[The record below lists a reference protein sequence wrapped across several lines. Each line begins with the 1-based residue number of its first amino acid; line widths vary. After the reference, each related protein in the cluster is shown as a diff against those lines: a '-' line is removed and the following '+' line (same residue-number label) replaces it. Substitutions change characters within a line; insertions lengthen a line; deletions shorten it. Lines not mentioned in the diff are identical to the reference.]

1 MTIAVDRPFAPMV
14 ELKIKKGG
22 KGNMPS
28 RGERTTISTPG
39 APKAIGPYAQAVK
52 FGDLLFVS
60 GMIPIDPKTNEMS
73 RGSFEEQV
81 TLVLENIKAVVEAGG
96 MTLKNVLKTSVF
108 LSDMNHFGKF
118 NEIYNRYFAEILPAR
133 ETIQVARLPRDAS
146 IEISMICGK

>member
-1 MTIAVDRPFAPMV
+1 MSA
-14 ELKIKKGG
+14 K
-22 KGNMPS
+22 
-28 RGERTTISTPG
+28 ERRIVSTPG

-96 MTLKNVLKTSVF
+96 LTLRNVLKASVF
-108 LSDMNHFGKF
+108 LSDMGNFAKF
-118 NEIYNRYFAEILPAR
+118 NEVYNRYFADILPAR
-133 ETIQVARLPRDAS
+133 ETLQVARLPRDGS
-146 IEISMICGK
+146 IEISVICGA